1 MKKRIRKDK
10 KKLRFAKASG
20 TRLLTIFSIFLF
32 FCLSPLANL
41 LVSLCIMGVY
51 SHMNE
56 KESLITTEAI
66 DLHIPGGLT
75 TSKSD
80 WYPFVMN
87 YCADW
92 DFRRYMG
99 NPDLSLTIL
108 YNFPAFSL
116 LRGCSRLYDTE
127 SPYYNSFYGAYLIK
141 DNSGQ
146 PFGFVRD
153 DFGSFHPN
161 AKEAALIP
169 EYDFFRLVLIEFG
182 ITGENSVFDWSVT
195 DIEEN
200 QTYAGE
206 TGFTRMDALLTVNG
220 SAHIRNSFTPSY
232 LQYGSPHFPCEE
244 PLAPVRMYGRL
255 YGKYLEDKQV
265 SLFFYIVAADKNAL
279 EDCDR
284 KILSKSRLCP

>member
-1 MKKRIRKDK
+1 MKRFFRRK
-10 KKLRFAKASG
+10 KKISLFSRASG
-20 TRLLTIFSIFLF
+20 TKILTGCAVFLL

-41 LVSLCIMGVY
+41 FVSLCVMGVY
-51 SHMNE
+51 SRMNE
-56 KESLITTEAI
+56 KESLIATESI
-66 DLHIPGGLT
+66 RLHIPGGFAT
-75 TSKSD
+75 AKSD

-87 YCADW
+87 YCADS
-92 DFRRYMG
+92 DFRHYMG

-116 LRGCSRLYDTE
+116 LRGCSHLYDTK

-141 DNSGQ
+141 DASGR

-153 DFGSFHPN
+153 DFGTYHPN
-161 AKEAALIP
+161 AAEAALIP

-182 ITGENSVFDWSVT
+182 ISEVDSVFDWTVT
-195 DIEEN
+195 DLIDD

-206 TGFTRMDALLTVNG
+206 SGFTRMDATLTVNG
-220 SAHIRNSFTPSY
+220 SSHIRNGFTPSY
-232 LQYGSPHFPCEE
+232 LQYGSPHFSCQD

-265 SLFFYIVAADKNAL
+265 SLFFYIVAADEAAL
-279 EDCDR
+279 EECDR
-284 KILSKSRLCP
+284 LILSKSRLIP